1 MRLQGAMASLD
12 RRTVTVVASAGG
24 VLICLLILLSGVA
37 EASFCSPHGDSLQN
51 APIVFSGRVVS
62 VKLDIHDTSGALV
75 NKLVPNASVD
85 QIVQFLVRDVWKG
98 DVAAS
103 VVVRSGDYASR
114 DCGTGN
120 CGYTFEAGKTYLVF
134 AYQGEWGGPSPGD
147 YTWPVTPLA
156 PVVTDKCS
164 RTELLS
170 QSGADLAA
178 LGPGRLPATGSS
190 RFGAREVLIPLSLV
204 ALTAV
209 VLGVMLRR
217 RAW

>member
-1 MRLQGAMASLD
+1 MASLD
-12 RRTVTVVASAGG
+12 RRKVAVVAAVGG
-24 VLICLLILLSGVA
+24 VLICLLVLLPGVA

-51 APIVFSGRVVS
+51 APIVFSGRAVS
-62 VKLDIHDTSGALV
+62 VKLEIHDPSGALV

-98 DVAAS
+98 GVGAS
-103 VVVRSGDYASR
+103 VVVRSGDFASR
-114 DCGTGN
+114 DCGVGD
-120 CGYTFEAGKTYLVF
+120 CGYTFEAGKSYLVF
-134 AYQGEWGGPSPGD
+134 AYQGDWGTAPAGH
-147 YTWPVTPLA
+147 TFVVTPSA

-170 QSGADLAA
+170 QASADLAA
-178 LGPGRLPATGSS
+178 LGPGRLPATGSGP
-190 RFGAREVLIPLSLV
+190 FGAREVLIPLSLV